1 MAGRPR
7 LPIGT
12 FGDVKTNQVGPGRF
26 RAYTR
31 FRDWDG
37 ETRQVS
43 ATGASRGAA
52 KSALKERLATRM
64 RLGDGDTLTAD
75 SPFTKLADAWIEDVR
90 RDVDR
95 SDGTKETYARELRT
109 LIVPYF
115 EHFTVREVT
124 VSRVDRFLKDQ
135 RDKSFARAKHSRT
148 LLGMVMAFAVRQEI
162 IQRNPVKEASRMK
175 APKHTPK
182 ALTPEQIAAI
192 RIAARDWR
200 TGDDIKGPKPDGQVR
215 DLIEVMLGTATRI
228 GETLALRKC
237 DVDMTADPPR
247 VSITGTIVVRTG
259 VGAFRQEHP
268 KTNESVR
275 TVAVPAFAAEVI
287 RRRLAL
293 IAGEGDEHPLF
304 FTKYGTPLAPH
315 NARRT
320 FREILKDAGL
330 DGLNIS
336 PHAFRRTG
344 ATLLA
349 NELDLQAA
357 ADMLGHASTST
368 TMKHY
373 AEPNGVVKPQ
383 SAEVLQRLAP
393 ERRHP

>member
-7 LPIGT
+7 LPIGA

-26 RAYTR
+26 RAYAR

-64 RLGDGDTLTAD
+64 RLGGGDTLTGD

-124 VSRVDRFLKDQ
+124 VSRVDRYLKDQ

-148 LLGMVMAFAVRQEI
+148 LLGMILAFAVRQEI

-175 APKHTPK
+175 APKHT
-182 ALTPEQIAAI
+182 LTD
-192 RIAARDWR
+192 AR
-200 TGDDIKGPKPDGQVR
+200 TMIS
-215 DLIEVMLGTATRI
+215 E
-228 GETLALRKC
+228 
-237 DVDMTADPPR
+237 TAD
-247 VSITGTIVVRTG
+247 IVDNWR
-259 VGAFRQEHP
+259 E
-268 KTNESVR
+268 
-275 TVAVPAFAAEVI
+275 
-287 RRRLAL
+287 LASRNG
-293 IAGEGDEHPLF
+293 ISRGE
-304 FTKYGTPLAPH
+304 LA
-315 NARRT
+315 RFEDSFSSGIQTLR
-320 FREILKDAGL
+320 DA
-330 DGLNIS
+330 
-336 PHAFRRTG
+336 
-344 ATLLA
+344 
-349 NELDLQAA
+349 
-357 ADMLGHASTST
+357 
-368 TMKHY
+368 
-373 AEPNGVVKPQ
+373 
-383 SAEVLQRLAP
+383 
-393 ERRHP
+393 